1 MVTPKELSDL
11 LHGVNVAAIAKAA
24 NVSTKTVYR
33 LRHQDHS
40 PNMQTVHRLLAAIE
54 AANPATPTR
63 KSIKAIKSA
72 ASMPESCAD
81 QPPTATLTAYRDS
94 LSERTL

>member
-1 MVTPKELSDL
+1 MVTPKQLSEML
-11 LHGVNVAAIAKAA
+11 RGVNVAEIAKAA

-54 AANPATPTR
+54 AAKPAAPIR
-63 KSIKAIKSA
+63 KSATSA
-72 ASMPESCAD
+72 QA
-81 QPPTATLTAYRDS
+81 
-94 LSERTL
+94 